1 MTAELRAWVEIDSMQ
16 SQWAAYVAQTCQGDP
31 PHAGMAQLYVEVAP
45 ASRVF
50 ALVNAAVKHAR
61 VRSALQV
68 VERQYGTLE
77 LHGADPSVV
86 RQAGSAVLELLGAS
100 ATDRELPQVVSH
112 EIVTRVDPN
121 QAQLVN
127 RMRVANLLL
136 EDETMFLIE
145 VAPATYVAAA
155 ANAAEKQAPVKLVYA
170 AMLGATGR
178 LIMAHRSPEVVN
190 EAYLAALAAVGASSR
205 VKHWHQARVF
215 HARGAAA
222 IASISTSW
230 SVYQPRTATPSS
242 VLGGRAGANPAA
254 MTSQARTRS
263 DCSEEATYTVVFR
276 TSAADAPAAER
287 ATNRFSTA
295 FPAWASMPPGTT
307 TPASSIGHAPAANT
321 IRPASVTTA

>member
-1 MTAELRAWVEIDSMQ
+1 VTAELRAWVEIDSMQ
-16 SQWAAYVAQTCQGDP
+16 PQWAAYVAQTCQGDP

-86 RQAGSAVLELLGAS
+86 RQAGAAVLELLGAT

-112 EIVTRVDPN
+112 EIVTRIDPN

-145 VAPATYVAAA
+145 VAPAAYAAAA

-178 LIMAHRSPEVVN
+178 LIMADRSPEVVN
-190 EAYLAALAAVGASSR
+190 EAYLAALAAVGA
-205 VKHWHQARVF
+205 
-215 HARGAAA
+215 
-222 IASISTSW
+222 
-230 SVYQPRTATPSS
+230 
-242 VLGGRAGANPAA
+242 
-254 MTSQARTRS
+254 
-263 DCSEEATYTVVFR
+263 
-276 TSAADAPAAER
+276 
-287 ATNRFSTA
+287 
-295 FPAWASMPPGTT
+295 
-307 TPASSIGHAPAANT
+307 
-321 IRPASVTTA
+321 

>member
-1 MTAELRAWVEIDSMQ
+1 VTAELRAWVEIDSMQ

-100 ATDRELPQVVSH
+100 ATERELPQVVAH

-145 VAPATYVAAA
+145 VAPAAYAAA

-190 EAYLAALAAVGASSR
+190 EAHLAALAAVGA
-205 VKHWHQARVF
+205 
-215 HARGAAA
+215 
-222 IASISTSW
+222 
-230 SVYQPRTATPSS
+230 
-242 VLGGRAGANPAA
+242 
-254 MTSQARTRS
+254 
-263 DCSEEATYTVVFR
+263 
-276 TSAADAPAAER
+276 
-287 ATNRFSTA
+287 
-295 FPAWASMPPGTT
+295 
-307 TPASSIGHAPAANT
+307 
-321 IRPASVTTA
+321 

>member
-16 SQWAAYVAQTCQGDP
+16 PQWAAYVAQTCQGDP

-86 RQAGSAVLELLGAS
+86 RQAGAAVLELLGAT

-145 VAPATYVAAA
+145 VAPAAYAAAA

-178 LIMAHRSPEVVN
+178 LIMADRSPEVVN
-190 EAYLAALAAVGASSR
+190 EAYLAALAAVGA
-205 VKHWHQARVF
+205 
-215 HARGAAA
+215 
-222 IASISTSW
+222 
-230 SVYQPRTATPSS
+230 
-242 VLGGRAGANPAA
+242 
-254 MTSQARTRS
+254 
-263 DCSEEATYTVVFR
+263 
-276 TSAADAPAAER
+276 
-287 ATNRFSTA
+287 
-295 FPAWASMPPGTT
+295 
-307 TPASSIGHAPAANT
+307 
-321 IRPASVTTA
+321 

>member
-1 MTAELRAWVEIDSMQ
+1 MAGELRAWVEIDSMQ
-16 SQWAAYVAQTCQGDP
+16 PQWAAYVAQTCQGDP

-86 RQAGSAVLELLGAS
+86 RQAGAAVLELLGAT

-145 VAPATYVAAA
+145 VAPAAYAAAA

-178 LIMAHRSPEVVN
+178 LVMADRSPEAVN
-190 EAYLAALAAVGASSR
+190 EAYLAALAAVGA
-205 VKHWHQARVF
+205 
-215 HARGAAA
+215 
-222 IASISTSW
+222 
-230 SVYQPRTATPSS
+230 
-242 VLGGRAGANPAA
+242 
-254 MTSQARTRS
+254 
-263 DCSEEATYTVVFR
+263 
-276 TSAADAPAAER
+276 
-287 ATNRFSTA
+287 
-295 FPAWASMPPGTT
+295 
-307 TPASSIGHAPAANT
+307 
-321 IRPASVTTA
+321 

>member
-1 MTAELRAWVEIDSMQ
+1 VTVELRAWVEIDSMQ
-16 SQWAAYVAQTCQGDP
+16 PQWAAYVAQTCQGDP

-77 LHGADPSVV
+77 LHGSDPSVV
-86 RQAGSAVLELLGAS
+86 RQAGGAVLELLGATP
-100 ATDRELPQVVSH
+100 ADREPPQVVSH

-136 EDETMFLIE
+136 EDETMFLVE
-145 VAPATYVAAA
+145 VTPAAYAAAA
-155 ANAAEKQAPVKLVYA
+155 ANAAEKQAPITLVYA

-190 EAYLAALAAVGASSR
+190 EAYLAALAAVGA
-205 VKHWHQARVF
+205 
-215 HARGAAA
+215 
-222 IASISTSW
+222 
-230 SVYQPRTATPSS
+230 
-242 VLGGRAGANPAA
+242 
-254 MTSQARTRS
+254 
-263 DCSEEATYTVVFR
+263 
-276 TSAADAPAAER
+276 
-287 ATNRFSTA
+287 
-295 FPAWASMPPGTT
+295 
-307 TPASSIGHAPAANT
+307 
-321 IRPASVTTA
+321 

>member
-1 MTAELRAWVEIDSMQ
+1 VTAELRAWVEIDSMQ
-16 SQWAAYVAQTCQGDP
+16 PQWAAYVAQTCQGDP

-86 RQAGSAVLELLGAS
+86 RQAGAAVLELLAAT
-100 ATDRELPQVVSH
+100 ATDREPPQVVSH
-112 EIVTRVDPN
+112 EVVTRIDPN

-145 VAPATYVAAA
+145 VAPAAYAAAA

-178 LIMAHRSPEVVN
+178 LIMADRSPEVVN
-190 EAYLAALAAVGASSR
+190 EAYLAALAAVGA
-205 VKHWHQARVF
+205 
-215 HARGAAA
+215 
-222 IASISTSW
+222 
-230 SVYQPRTATPSS
+230 
-242 VLGGRAGANPAA
+242 
-254 MTSQARTRS
+254 
-263 DCSEEATYTVVFR
+263 
-276 TSAADAPAAER
+276 
-287 ATNRFSTA
+287 
-295 FPAWASMPPGTT
+295 
-307 TPASSIGHAPAANT
+307 
-321 IRPASVTTA
+321 

>member
-16 SQWAAYVAQTCQGDP
+16 PQWAAYVAQTCQGDP

-86 RQAGSAVLELLGAS
+86 RQAGAAVLELLGAT

-145 VAPATYVAAA
+145 VAPAAYAAAA

-178 LIMAHRSPEVVN
+178 LIMAHRSPEAVN
-190 EAYLAALAAVGASSR
+190 EAYLAALAAVGA
-205 VKHWHQARVF
+205 
-215 HARGAAA
+215 
-222 IASISTSW
+222 
-230 SVYQPRTATPSS
+230 
-242 VLGGRAGANPAA
+242 
-254 MTSQARTRS
+254 
-263 DCSEEATYTVVFR
+263 
-276 TSAADAPAAER
+276 
-287 ATNRFSTA
+287 
-295 FPAWASMPPGTT
+295 
-307 TPASSIGHAPAANT
+307 
-321 IRPASVTTA
+321 

>member
-16 SQWAAYVAQTCQGDP
+16 PQWAAYVAQTCQGDP

-86 RQAGSAVLELLGAS
+86 RQAGAAVLELLGAT

-145 VAPATYVAAA
+145 VAPAAYAAAA

-178 LIMAHRSPEVVN
+178 LVMADRSPEAVN
-190 EAYLAALAAVGASSR
+190 EAYLAALAAVGA
-205 VKHWHQARVF
+205 
-215 HARGAAA
+215 
-222 IASISTSW
+222 
-230 SVYQPRTATPSS
+230 
-242 VLGGRAGANPAA
+242 
-254 MTSQARTRS
+254 
-263 DCSEEATYTVVFR
+263 
-276 TSAADAPAAER
+276 
-287 ATNRFSTA
+287 
-295 FPAWASMPPGTT
+295 
-307 TPASSIGHAPAANT
+307 
-321 IRPASVTTA
+321 